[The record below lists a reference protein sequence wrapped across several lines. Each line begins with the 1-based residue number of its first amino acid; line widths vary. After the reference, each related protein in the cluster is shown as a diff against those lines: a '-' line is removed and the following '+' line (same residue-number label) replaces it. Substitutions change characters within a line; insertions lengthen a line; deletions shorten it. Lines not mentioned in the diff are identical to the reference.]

1 MNTDDSNDLEE
12 KHARNEAERHRQIRQ
27 WAEYVRT
34 HPDKE
39 WGRQVN
45 KLVNSQLQS
54 ARHHRKSGGRNRDE
68 ATDQSE

>member
-1 MNTDDSNDLEE
+1 MPTNDSSDLEA
-12 KHARNEAERHRQIRQ
+12 KHARNDAERRRQIRQ

-34 HPDKE
+34 HPDEE

-54 ARHHRKSGGRNRDE
+54 ARHHRNDGDS
-68 ATDQSE
+68 